1 MAQASIGYIDQSA
14 RSNWMR
20 LRTLVFVRW
29 FAISGQIVTL
39 IVAQY
44 LYGLKLALV
53 PCAIIIGMSVL
64 TNIFALIVFPD
75 NRRLSETETVFTLLF
90 DTLQLSLLLAFTGGL
105 SNPFALLILAPV
117 TIAATVLPTRSTL
130 FLAVCSVVMITIVS
144 LIHLPLKTATG
155 NLMDMPDVFLFGFW
169 VAIVTGII
177 FISVYTRRVTTEMN
191 SMSEALLATQ
201 MALAREQKLTDL
213 GGVVAATAHELGTPL
228 ATIKLTSAELME
240 EMEGS
245 EELYADAR
253 LIHEQADRCR
263 DILASMGR
271 AGKDDLHLR
280 SAPWSAL
287 VRESAEPHI
296 DRGKD
301 VLFTFNKND
310 ELDTKQPQTMRK
322 PEVIHGLRNLIQNA
336 VDFSLSNV
344 QIDIGWDQ
352 THVYVKILD
361 DGHGFEPQIL
371 NRIGDPFVRSKKRG
385 KLISDRPIYD
395 GMGLGLFIAKT
406 LLERSGARLDFSNGM
421 DKDDLGGAVVL
432 VSWPNKRLVVD
443 NPIPVSYT
451 HLRAHE
457 TKANRGWRGGG

>member
-406 LLERSGARLDFSNGM
+406 LLERSGARLDFSNGI

-443 NPIPVSYT
+443 NPILGENEPIDIYT
-451 HLRAHE
+451 
-457 TKANRGWRGGG
+457 K

>member
-155 NLMDMPDVFLFGFW
+155 SLMDMPDVFLFGFW

-296 DRGKD
+296 GRGKD

-443 NPIPVSYT
+443 NPILGENETIDIYT
-451 HLRAHE
+451 
-457 TKANRGWRGGG
+457 K

>member
-155 NLMDMPDVFLFGFW
+155 SLMDMPDVFLFGFW

-385 KLISDRPIYD
+385 KLISDRPVYD

-421 DKDDLGGAVVL
+421 DKDDLGGACL
-432 VSWPNKRLVVD
+432 L
-443 NPIPVSYT
+443 YT
-451 HLRAHE
+451 SPSPRD
-457 TKANRGWRGGG
+457 

>member
-385 KLISDRPIYD
+385 KLISDRPVYD

-406 LLERSGARLDFSNGM
+406 LLERSGARLDFSNGI

-432 VSWPNKRLVVD
+432 VSWPNKKLVID
-443 NPIPVSYT
+443 APILGENETIDIYT
-451 HLRAHE
+451 
-457 TKANRGWRGGG
+457 K

>member
-155 NLMDMPDVFLFGFW
+155 SLMDMPDVFLFGFW

-352 THVYVKILD
+352 THVYVEILD

-385 KLISDRPIYD
+385 KLISDRPVYD

-443 NPIPVSYT
+443 NPILGENEPIDIYT
-451 HLRAHE
+451 
-457 TKANRGWRGGG
+457 K

>member
-155 NLMDMPDVFLFGFW
+155 SLMDMPDVFLFGFW

-406 LLERSGARLDFSNGM
+406 LLERSGARLDFSNGI

-432 VSWPNKRLVVD
+432 VSWPNKKLVID
-443 NPIPVSYT
+443 APILGENETIDIYT
-451 HLRAHE
+451 
-457 TKANRGWRGGG
+457 K

>member
-44 LYGLKLALV
+44 LYELNLALV

-155 NLMDMPDVFLFGFW
+155 SLMDMPDVFLFGFW

-385 KLISDRPIYD
+385 KLISDRPVYD
-395 GMGLGLFIAKT
+395 GMGLGLTIAQSIIIQNNGVIECKSKNKET
-406 LLERSGARLDFSNGM
+406 VFSII
-421 DKDDLGGAVVL
+421 
-432 VSWPNKRLVVD
+432 
-443 NPIPVSYT
+443 IPWSS
-451 HLRAHE
+451 L
-457 TKANRGWRGGG
+457 

>member
-253 LIHEQADRCR
+253 LIHEQANRCR

-296 DRGKD
+296 GRGKD

-443 NPIPVSYT
+443 NPILGENEPIDIYT
-451 HLRAHE
+451 
-457 TKANRGWRGGG
+457 K

>member
-44 LYGLKLALV
+44 LYELNLALV

-64 TNIFALIVFPD
+64 TNIFALIIFPD

-130 FLAVCSVVMITIVS
+130 FLAICSVVMITIVS

-155 NLMDMPDVFLFGFW
+155 NLMDMPDVFIFGFW
-169 VAIVTGII
+169 VAIVTGVI
-177 FISVYTRRVTTEMN
+177 FISVYTRRVTAEMT

-245 EELYADAR
+245 AELHADAR

-271 AGKDDLHLR
+271 AGKDDLHLH

-287 VRESAEPHI
+287 VRC
-296 DRGKD
+296 
-301 VLFTFNKND
+301 
-310 ELDTKQPQTMRK
+310 
-322 PEVIHGLRNLIQNA
+322 
-336 VDFSLSNV
+336 
-344 QIDIGWDQ
+344 
-352 THVYVKILD
+352 
-361 DGHGFEPQIL
+361 
-371 NRIGDPFVRSKKRG
+371 NRIQSLRQKR
-385 KLISDRPIYD
+385 
-395 GMGLGLFIAKT
+395 
-406 LLERSGARLDFSNGM
+406 
-421 DKDDLGGAVVL
+421 DDC
-432 VSWPNKRLVVD
+432 
-443 NPIPVSYT
+443 
-451 HLRAHE
+451 
-457 TKANRGWRGGG
+457 

>member
-406 LLERSGARLDFSNGM
+406 LLERSGARLDFSNGI

-432 VSWPNKRLVVD
+432 VIWPNKRLVVD
-443 NPIPVSYT
+443 NPILGENETIDIYT
-451 HLRAHE
+451 
-457 TKANRGWRGGG
+457 K

>member
-155 NLMDMPDVFLFGFW
+155 SLMDMPDVFLFGFW

-443 NPIPVSYT
+443 NPILGENEQIDIYT
-451 HLRAHE
+451 
-457 TKANRGWRGGG
+457 K

>member
-155 NLMDMPDVFLFGFW
+155 SLMDMPDVFLFGFW

-361 DGHGFEPQIL
+361 DGNGFEPQIL

-385 KLISDRPIYD
+385 TLISDRPIYD

-406 LLERSGARLDFSNGM
+406 LLERSGARLDFSNGI

-443 NPIPVSYT
+443 NPILGENETIDIYT
-451 HLRAHE
+451 
-457 TKANRGWRGGG
+457 K

>member
-385 KLISDRPIYD
+385 KLISDRPVYD

-406 LLERSGARLDFSNGM
+406 LLERSGARLDFSNGI

-432 VSWPNKRLVVD
+432 VSWPNKKLVID
-443 NPIPVSYT
+443 DPILGENEPIDIYT
-451 HLRAHE
+451 
-457 TKANRGWRGGG
+457 K

>member
-155 NLMDMPDVFLFGFW
+155 SLMDMPDVFLFGFW

-406 LLERSGARLDFSNGM
+406 LLERSGAKLDFSNGM
-421 DKDDLGGAVVL
+421 NKDDLGGAVVL
-432 VSWPNKRLVVD
+432 VTWPNKNLVVD
-443 NPIPVSYT
+443 DPILGENEPIDIYT
-451 HLRAHE
+451 
-457 TKANRGWRGGG
+457 K

>member
-155 NLMDMPDVFLFGFW
+155 SLMDMPDVFLFGFW

-336 VDFSLSNV
+336 VDFSLSKV
-344 QIDIGWDQ
+344 QIDIGWNQ
-352 THVYVKILD
+352 THLYVKIFD

-443 NPIPVSYT
+443 NPILGENEPIDIYT
-451 HLRAHE
+451 
-457 TKANRGWRGGG
+457 K

>member
-155 NLMDMPDVFLFGFW
+155 SLMDMPDVFLFGFW

-385 KLISDRPIYD
+385 KLISDRPVYD

-421 DKDDLGGAVVL
+421 NKDDLGGAVVL
-432 VSWPNKRLVVD
+432 VTWPNKKLAVD
-443 NPIPVSYT
+443 APILGENEQIDIYT
-451 HLRAHE
+451 
-457 TKANRGWRGGG
+457 K

>member
-155 NLMDMPDVFLFGFW
+155 SLMDMPDVFLFGFW

-385 KLISDRPIYD
+385 KLISDRPVYD

-406 LLERSGARLDFSNGM
+406 LLERSGARLDFSNGI

-432 VSWPNKRLVVD
+432 VSWPNKKLVID
-443 NPIPVSYT
+443 APILGENETIDIYT
-451 HLRAHE
+451 
-457 TKANRGWRGGG
+457 K

>member
-105 SNPFALLILAPV
+105 SNPFALFILAPV

-130 FLAVCSVVMITIVS
+130 FLAICSVVMITIVS

-155 NLMDMPDVFLFGFW
+155 NLMNMPDVFIFGFW

-228 ATIKLTSAELME
+228 ATIKLASAELME

-336 VDFSLSNV
+336 VDFSMSNV

-443 NPIPVSYT
+443 NPILGENEPIDIYT
-451 HLRAHE
+451 
-457 TKANRGWRGGG
+457 K

>member
-39 IVAQY
+39 IFAQY
-44 LYGLKLALV
+44 LYELNLALV

-64 TNIFALIVFPD
+64 TNIFALIIFPD

-130 FLAVCSVVMITIVS
+130 FLAICSVVMITIVS

-155 NLMDMPDVFLFGFW
+155 NLMDMPDVFIFGFW
-169 VAIVTGII
+169 VAIVTGVI
-177 FISVYTRRVTTEMN
+177 FISVYTRRVTAEMT

-245 EELYADAR
+245 AELHADAR

-271 AGKDDLHLR
+271 AGKDDLHLH

-296 DRGKD
+296 DRGKK
-301 VLFTFNKND
+301 VLFTFNSND
-310 ELDTKQPQTMRK
+310 ELDTKQPQTLRK

-352 THVYVKILD
+352 THVYVKIFD
-361 DGHGFEPQIL
+361 DGNGFEPQIL
-371 NRIGDPFVRSKKRG
+371 NRIGDPFVRSRKRG
-385 KLISDRPIYD
+385 KLISDRPGYD

-421 DKDDLGGAVVL
+421 NKDDLGGAVVL
-432 VSWPNKRLVVD
+432 VTWPNKKLVVD
-443 NPIPVSYT
+443 APILGENEQIDIYT
-451 HLRAHE
+451 
-457 TKANRGWRGGG
+457 K

>member
-155 NLMDMPDVFLFGFW
+155 SLMDMPDVFLFGFW

-296 DRGKD
+296 GRGKD

-361 DGHGFEPQIL
+361 DGNGFEPQIL

-385 KLISDRPIYD
+385 KLISDRPVYD

-406 LLERSGARLDFSNGM
+406 LLERSGARLDFSNGI

-432 VSWPNKRLVVD
+432 VSWPNKKLVID
-443 NPIPVSYT
+443 API
-451 HLRAHE
+451 LGENE
-457 TKANRGWRGGG
+457 TIDI

>member
-130 FLAVCSVVMITIVS
+130 FLAVCSVIMITIVS

-155 NLMDMPDVFLFGFW
+155 SLMDMPDVFLFGFW

-385 KLISDRPIYD
+385 KLISDRPVYD

-406 LLERSGARLDFSNGM
+406 LLERSGARLDFSNGI

-432 VSWPNKRLVVD
+432 VSWPNKKLVID
-443 NPIPVSYT
+443 APILGENETIDIYT
-451 HLRAHE
+451 
-457 TKANRGWRGGG
+457 K

>member
-1 MAQASIGYIDQSA
+1 MPQPSIGYIDQSA

-20 LRTLVFVRW
+20 LRTLVLVRW
-29 FAISGQIVTL
+29 FAIAGQIVTL
-39 IVAQY
+39 VVAQY
-44 LYGLKLALV
+44 LYGLELALG
-53 PCAIIIGMSVL
+53 PCATVIGMSVL
-64 TNIFALIVFPD
+64 TNLFALLVFPD
-75 NRRLSETETVFTLLF
+75 NRRLSETETMFTLLF

-130 FLAVCSVVMITIVS
+130 FLAICAIGMITIVG
-144 LIHLPLKTATG
+144 LIHLPLNTATG
-155 NLMDMPDVFLFGFW
+155 NLMNMPDVFVFGFW
-169 VAIVTGII
+169 VAIVTGVI
-177 FISVYTRRVTTEMN
+177 FISVYTRRVTAEMT

-245 EELYADAR
+245 AELHADAR

-280 SAPWSAL
+280 STPWSAL
-287 VRESAEPHI
+287 VREAAEPHL
-296 DRGKD
+296 DRGKI
-301 VLFTFNKND
+301 VLFTFSDND
-310 ELDTKQPQTMRK
+310 EFDTKQPQTMRK

-336 VDFSLSNV
+336 VDFSKSNV
-344 QIDIGWDQ
+344 QIDVGWDQ
-352 THVYVKILD
+352 THVCVKIFD
-361 DGHGFEPQIL
+361 DGPGFEAQVL
-371 NRIGDPFVRSKKRG
+371 NRIGDPFVRSRKRS
-385 KLISDRPIYD
+385 KLISDRPGYD

-406 LLERSGARLDFSNGM
+406 LLERSGAKLDFSNGVGV
-421 DKDDLGGAVVL
+421 DDLGGAIVF
-432 VSWPNKRLVVD
+432 VSWPNKKLVI
-443 NPIPVSYT
+443 NAPVFGENE
-451 HLRAHE
+451 LIE
-457 TKANRGWRGGG
+457 F

>member
-44 LYGLKLALV
+44 LYELSLALV

-64 TNIFALIVFPD
+64 TNIFALIIFPD

-130 FLAVCSVVMITIVS
+130 FLAICSVVMITIVS

-155 NLMDMPDVFLFGFW
+155 NLMDMPDVFIFGFW
-169 VAIVTGII
+169 VAIVTGVI
-177 FISVYTRRVTTEMN
+177 FISVYTRRVTAEMT

-245 EELYADAR
+245 AELHADAR

-271 AGKDDLHLR
+271 AGKDDLHLH

-296 DRGKD
+296 DRGKK
-301 VLFTFNKND
+301 VLFTFNSND
-310 ELDTKQPQTMRK
+310 ELDTKQPQTLRK

-352 THVYVKILD
+352 THVYVKIFD
-361 DGHGFEPQIL
+361 DGNGFEPQIL
-371 NRIGDPFVRSKKRG
+371 NRIGDPFVRSRKRG
-385 KLISDRPIYD
+385 KLISDRPGYD

-421 DKDDLGGAVVL
+421 NKDDLGGAVVL
-432 VSWPNKRLVVD
+432 VTWPNKKLVVD
-443 NPIPVSYT
+443 TPILGENEQIDIYT
-451 HLRAHE
+451 
-457 TKANRGWRGGG
+457 K

>member
-155 NLMDMPDVFLFGFW
+155 SLMDMPDVFLFGFW

-228 ATIKLTSAELME
+228 ATIKLASAELME

-443 NPIPVSYT
+443 NPILGENETIDIYT
-451 HLRAHE
+451 
-457 TKANRGWRGGG
+457 K

>member
-20 LRTLVFVRW
+20 LRTLVVVRW
-29 FAISGQIVTL
+29 FAIAGQIVTL

-44 LYGLKLALV
+44 LYELKLALV

-75 NRRLSETETVFTLLF
+75 NRRLSETETMFTLLF

-155 NLMDMPDVFLFGFW
+155 SLMDMPDVFLFGFW

-443 NPIPVSYT
+443 NPILGENEPIDIYT
-451 HLRAHE
+451 
-457 TKANRGWRGGG
+457 K

>member
-155 NLMDMPDVFLFGFW
+155 SLMDMPDVFLFGFW

-240 EMEGS
+240 EIEGS

-253 LIHEQADRCR
+253 LIHEQANRCR

-336 VDFSLSNV
+336 VDFSLSKV
-344 QIDIGWDQ
+344 QIDIGWNQ
-352 THVYVKILD
+352 THLYVKIFD

-406 LLERSGARLDFSNGM
+406 LLERSGARLDFSNGI

-432 VSWPNKRLVVD
+432 VSWPNKKLVID
-443 NPIPVSYT
+443 APILGENETIDIYT
-451 HLRAHE
+451 
-457 TKANRGWRGGG
+457 K

>member
-144 LIHLPLKTATG
+144 LIHLPLKTATR

-443 NPIPVSYT
+443 NPILGENEPIDIYT
-451 HLRAHE
+451 
-457 TKANRGWRGGG
+457 K